1 MQKKTVAKYG
11 AIDFFLCMHRTTILL
26 PDELYKTAGKEAKS
40 LGVSLGELIRR
51 RLSVAEP
58 VAKTRPAFFARRP
71 WSSEAPVDLSINHDQ
86 HLYGA

>member
-1 MQKKTVAKYG
+1 
-11 AIDFFLCMHRTTILL
+11 MHRTTILL
-26 PDELYKTAGKEAKS
+26 PDELYKTAGKEAKA

-58 VAKTRPAFFARRP
+58 VAKTRPAFFARQP
-71 WSSEAPVDLSINHDQ
+71 WSGEASVDLSINHDQ

>member
-1 MQKKTVAKYG
+1 
-11 AIDFFLCMHRTTILL
+11 MHRTTILL

-58 VAKTRPAFFARRP
+58 VAKTRPAFFARQP
-71 WSSEAPVDLSINHDQ
+71 WSGEASEDLSINHDQ

>member
-1 MQKKTVAKYG
+1 
-11 AIDFFLCMHRTTILL
+11 MHRTTILL

-40 LGVSLGELIRR
+40 LGVSLAELIRR

-58 VAKTRPAFFARRP
+58 VAKTRPAFFGRQP
-71 WSSEAPVDLSINHDQ
+71 WIAEAPADLSVNHDQ

>member
-1 MQKKTVAKYG
+1 
-11 AIDFFLCMHRTTILL
+11 MHRTTILL

-58 VAKTRPAFFARRP
+58 VAKTRPAFFARQP
-71 WSSEAPVDLSINHDQ
+71 WSGEASVDLSINHDQ